1 MAVNKNFVVKNGLEV
16 DSNLIVADA
25 TTNKVG
31 IGTTV
36 PLKELDVRGD
46 VSVSGVTTTS
56 NLSVTGVTTTQQVL
70 VSGISTFVGLSTFQ
84 NGIFNAGVTTSNSY
98 AVDGTQVI
106 SSGRELQNIASLDA
120 TTTATIEAAIADA
133 PNTFT
138 DIKVSGLSTFVG
150 FSTFQNDVYVAG
162 VTTSNSYAVDGT
174 TVINS
179 SRELQNI
186 ASLDATTTATIEAA
200 ISNAPNTFADL
211 TVTGVSTFVGIAT
224 FGSGIEVTS
233 GISTFAGIGTFASDV
248 FVDGDLTVDGSIV
261 YATASAVNIN
271 ITGIATVGTTLDI
284 NGNAD
289 FAGISTFTDDVNI
302 GAGGTTAFFDVSTG
316 RVGIGSAVPQTTL
329 SVGGKT
335 LVDSNV
341 PIQVST
347 QSASSQVYYGA
358 NNNGGYGLLFGYDN
372 FTFDGAVVRAV
383 GASDKIDFAVNSTDR
398 ALTIDSNGNIGVN
411 STEPTQR
418 LEVDG
423 NVNVTGIVT
432 AAGGFNI
439 GIQSAGV
446 DIATGVVTALNFGGT
461 GNNIDYNAGTKTVSI
476 SIAGGGGGGG
486 LGTAIGADYPE
497 SNIFVTPETLF
508 VGAGSTLEIDVSAD
522 DGNVAFMRENNIV
535 VGSGATIE
543 ITPGTEVRLD
553 VLGVFSEPA
562 IGATTRASFDSIIV
576 SGLSTFTG
584 LAAANGGLNV
594 TGTLNANS
602 GLNASGVST
611 FTNIFHTG
619 IATFGSSNGIGTV
632 TVGVGTTALLVD
644 GNARV
649 TGILT
654 VGTASITFDGLN
666 SKITVGTAVTV
677 DSTGINLSQTT
688 TGIALPQGT
697 TAQRPSGNI
706 PYLRWNTTNSA
717 LEFYN
722 GTDWVEIISDYFP
735 SGSTILG

>member
-138 DIKVSGLSTFVG
+138 DITVSGLSTFVG

-200 ISNAPNTFADL
+200 ISNAPNTFDDL

-302 GAGGTTAFFDVSTG
+302 GAGGTTAFFDISTG

-358 NNNGGYGLLFGYDN
+358 NNNGSYGLLFGYDN

-508 VGAGSTLEIDVSAD
+508 VGAGSTLEIDASAD
-522 DGNVAFMRENNIV
+522 DGNVAFMRENNII

-543 ITPGTEVRLD
+543 ITSGTEVRLN

-666 SKITVGTAVTV
+666 NKITVGTAVTV

>member
-36 PLKELDVRGD
+36 PLKEIDVRGD

-271 ITGIATVGTTLDI
+271 VTGIATVGTTLDI

-302 GAGGTTAFFDVSTG
+302 GTGGTTAFFDISTG

-398 ALTIDSNGNIGVN
+398 ALTIAANGNIGVN

-423 NVNVTGIVT
+423 NVNATGIVT

-654 VGTASITFDGLN
+654 VGTASVTIDGLN

>member
-46 VSVSGVTTTS
+46 VSVSGVTTTN

-70 VSGISTFVGLSTFQ
+70 VSGISTFVG
-84 NGIFNAGVTTSNSY
+84 
-98 AVDGTQVI
+98 
-106 SSGRELQNIASLDA
+106 
-120 TTTATIEAAIADA
+120 
-133 PNTFT
+133 
-138 DIKVSGLSTFVG
+138 
-150 FSTFQNDVYVAG
+150 FSTFNDYIFVQDGLNVAG
-162 VTTSNSYAVDGT
+162 VTTSNSYAIDGT
-174 TVINS
+174 TVING

-200 ISNAPNTFADL
+200 ISNAPNTFTDL
-211 TVTGVSTFVGIAT
+211 LVSGVSTFVGVAT
-224 FGSGIEVTS
+224 FGNGIEVTS
-233 GISTFAGIGTFASDV
+233 GVSTFSGIGTFASDV
-248 FVDGDLTVDGSIV
+248 FVNGDLTVDGALV
-261 YATASAVNIN
+261 YATASATNIN
-271 ITGIATVGTTLDI
+271 VTGIATVGTTLDV
-284 NGNAD
+284 NGDADFDGHTELDNISVSGFSTFVGFSTFNDYVFIQDGLNVTGVTTSNALEITGVSTFTGD
-289 FAGISTFTDDVNI
+289 IDANGSIDVDGHTELDNLNVSGFSTFAGI
-302 GAGGTTAFFDVSTG
+302 TTHT
-316 RVGIGSAVPQTTL
+316 
-329 SVGGKT
+329 
-335 LVDSNV
+335 
-341 PIQVST
+341 
-347 QSASSQVYYGA
+347 AS
-358 NNNGGYGLLFGYDN
+358 LFG
-372 FTFDGAVVRAV
+372 TQL
-383 GASDKIDFAVNSTDR
+383 SLS
-398 ALTIDSNGNIGVN
+398 GV
-411 STEPTQR
+411 
-418 LEVDG
+418 
-423 NVNVTGIVT
+423 VT

-508 VGAGSTLEIDVSAD
+508 VGAGSTLEIDASAD

-654 VGTASITFDGLN
+654 VGTASVTIDGLN

>member
-271 ITGIATVGTTLDI
+271 VTGIATVGTTLDI

-302 GAGGTTAFFDVSTG
+302 GTGGTTAFFDISTG

-654 VGTASITFDGLN
+654 VGTASVTIDGLN

-735 SGSTILG
+735 SGSTILV

>member
-31 IGTTV
+31 VGTTV
-36 PLKELDVRGD
+36 PLKEIDVRGD

-70 VSGISTFVGLSTFQ
+70 VSGISTFVG
-84 NGIFNAGVTTSNSY
+84 
-98 AVDGTQVI
+98 
-106 SSGRELQNIASLDA
+106 
-120 TTTATIEAAIADA
+120 
-133 PNTFT
+133 
-138 DIKVSGLSTFVG
+138 
-150 FSTFQNDVYVAG
+150 FSTFNDYIFVQDGLNVAG
-162 VTTSNSYAVDGT
+162 VTTSNSYAIDGT
-174 TVINS
+174 TVING

-200 ISNAPNTFADL
+200 ISNAPNTFTDL
-211 TVTGVSTFVGIAT
+211 LVSGVSSFVGDATFGNGIHVTSGVSTF
-224 FGSGIEVTS
+224 S
-233 GISTFAGIGTFASDV
+233 GIGTFASDV
-248 FVDGDLTVDGSIV
+248 FVNGDLTVDGALV
-261 YATASAVNIN
+261 YATASATNIN
-271 ITGIATVGTTLDI
+271 VTGIATVGTTLDV
-284 NGNAD
+284 NGDADFDGHTELDNISVSGFSTFVGFSTFNDYVFIQDGLNVTGVTTSNALEITGVSTFTGD
-289 FAGISTFTDDVNI
+289 IDANGSIDVDGHTELDNLNVSGVSTFAGI
-302 GAGGTTAFFDVSTG
+302 TTHT
-316 RVGIGSAVPQTTL
+316 
-329 SVGGKT
+329 
-335 LVDSNV
+335 
-341 PIQVST
+341 
-347 QSASSQVYYGA
+347 AS
-358 NNNGGYGLLFGYDN
+358 LFG
-372 FTFDGAVVRAV
+372 TQL
-383 GASDKIDFAVNSTDR
+383 SLS
-398 ALTIDSNGNIGVN
+398 GV
-411 STEPTQR
+411 
-418 LEVDG
+418 
-423 NVNVTGIVT
+423 VT

-476 SIAGGGGGGG
+476 SIAGGGGGG

-508 VGAGSTLEIDVSAD
+508 VGAGSTLEIDASAD

-654 VGTASITFDGLN
+654 VGTASVTIDGLN